1 MANEPAVRKLSYS
14 HEAMVDAMIQNPM
27 IRGWELAA
35 MFGVTESWLS
45 RIRTSN
51 AFRERLRERT
61 NELVDPVL
69 AATVEERF
77 EQMVLRSQ
85 EILIEKLSEPAEK
98 IDPQLALQ
106 CAALGAKAGGYGG
119 FGAKVAPAP
128 AAREPNWLERSAER
142 LRNLNQGVIDVESRE
157 VPVPRQAGT

>member
-1 MANEPAVRKLSYS
+1 MGIQKLSYS
-14 HEAMVDAMIQNPM
+14 HEAMVDALIQNPM
-27 IRGWELAA
+27 LKGWELAA
-35 MFGVTESWLS
+35 MFGVTESWIS
-45 RIRTSN
+45 QIKSSN

-61 NELVDPVL
+61 SELVDPVL

-85 EILIEKLSEPAEK
+85 EILIEKLSEPTQN

-119 FGAKVAPAP
+119 FGAKTTNVVVP
-128 AAREPNWLERSAER
+128 RDPNWLERSAER
-142 LRNLNQGVIDVESRE
+142 LRSLNQGAIDVESRE
-157 VPVPRQAGT
+157 VPVSR

>member
-1 MANEPAVRKLSYS
+1 MGDAIAKLSYS
-14 HEAMVDAMIQNPM
+14 HEAMVDAMVQNPM
-27 IRGWELAA
+27 VKGWELAA

-45 RIRTSN
+45 RVRSSN
-51 AFRERLRERT
+51 AFRERLAART

-85 EILIEKLSEPAEK
+85 EILIEKLAEPAQTV
-98 IDPQLALQ
+98 DPQLALQ

-119 FGAKVAPAP
+119 FGAKVAQQP
-128 AAREPNWLERSAER
+128 AARSPDWLERSADR
-142 LRNLNQGVIDVESRE
+142 LRALNNQGVIDVVSRE
-157 VPVPRQAGT
+157 VPNAG